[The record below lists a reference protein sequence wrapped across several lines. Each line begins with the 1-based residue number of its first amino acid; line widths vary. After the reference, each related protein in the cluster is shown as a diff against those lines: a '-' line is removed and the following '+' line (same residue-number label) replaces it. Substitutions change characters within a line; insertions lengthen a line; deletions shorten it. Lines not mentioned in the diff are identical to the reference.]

1 MVIISA
7 MRRHGYSL
15 FLAFILILLLVCPS
29 SAIEVKEALLDNG
42 LKVLVVEDHKA
53 PVATFQVWYRVGGRD
68 DPKGKT
74 GISHLLEHM
83 MFKGS
88 KNYAEGQFSRI
99 IQRNGGIDNAY
110 TTKDYTMYFETL
122 SSDRIDIALRLEAD
136 RMRDL
141 LLKPE
146 DVVYERN
153 VVMEERRM
161 RYEDD
166 PQNLLFEEVLAAAYK
181 AHPYHD
187 PVIGWMSDIKSITR
201 DDLMLHYRRYYSP
214 DNTFI
219 VVAGDIVAQDIIDRI
234 REYFGNI
241 PNLEKRPAYSFK
253 EPPQRGER
261 RVKLKKEAALPYL
274 LVAYHVPSFPDKDA
288 VAIDVLS
295 YILSGKSG
303 RLYKSIVRD
312 EGIAIDAFVS
322 YSGLYRDPF
331 LFFLGGTPK
340 PGHTVKELENSLY
353 RQIELIKENPPSE
366 REIQKARNQVE
377 ASFIM
382 GQDSIYSQARLVG
395 TFELLGSW
403 RLIDEYLKQIRSV
416 TPQDVQRVARRYLV
430 EDNRTVG
437 ILIPAKK
444 PEVKAQKSEGNNR
457 TK

>member
-1 MVIISA
+1 ML
-7 MRRHGYSL
+7 L
-15 FLAFILILLLVCPS
+15 FVSSS
-29 SAIEVKEALLDNG
+29 SAIEVQEAILKNG

-88 KNYAEGQFSRI
+88 QKFGEKQFSRI

-122 SSDRIDIALRLEAD
+122 SSDRIDIALQLEAD
-136 RMRDL
+136 RMENL
-141 LLKPE
+141 LLKPD
-146 DVVYERN
+146 DVIYERS

-166 PQNLLFEEVLAAAYK
+166 PQNLLFEDVVAAAFK
-181 AHPYHD
+181 VHPYHN
-187 PVIGWMSDIKSITR
+187 PVIGWMSDLKNITQE
-201 DDLMLHYRRYYSP
+201 DLLHHYRRYYSP

-219 VVAGDIVAQDIIDRI
+219 VVAGDVDSETIINKIKR
-234 REYFGNI
+234 YFEHI
-241 PNLEKRPAYSFK
+241 PNTEKRPEYNFS

-274 LVAYHVPSFPDKDA
+274 LIAYHVPSFPHQDA
-288 VAIDVLS
+288 PALDVLS

-303 RLYKSIVRD
+303 RLYKEIVR
-312 EGIAIDAFVS
+312 EEEIAIDAFVS

-331 LFFLGGTPK
+331 LFFLGGTSK

-353 RQIELIKENPPSE
+353 RQIEIIKENPPSE

-377 ASFIM
+377 AAFIM

-403 RLIDEYLKQIRSV
+403 RMIDEYLRQIRAV
-416 TPQDVQRVARRYLV
+416 TPEDVQRVARKYLV

-437 ILIPAKK
+437 ILIPTKK
-444 PEVKAQKSEGNNR
+444 PAVKIQKLGGDNR
-457 TK
+457 IK

>member
-1 MVIISA
+1 
-7 MRRHGYSL
+7 MRKHGYPL
-15 FLAFILILLLVCPS
+15 FLAFILLMLLFVSSS
-29 SAIEVKEALLDNG
+29 SAIEVQEAILKNG

-88 KNYAEGQFSRI
+88 QKFGEKQFSRI

-122 SSDRIDIALRLEAD
+122 SSDRIDIALQLEAD
-136 RMRDL
+136 RMENL
-141 LLKPE
+141 LLKPD
-146 DVVYERN
+146 DVIYERS

-166 PQNLLFEEVLAAAYK
+166 PQNLLFEDVVAAAFK
-181 AHPYHD
+181 VHPYHN
-187 PVIGWMSDIKSITR
+187 PVIGWMSDLKNITQE
-201 DDLMLHYRRYYSP
+201 DLLHHYRRYYSP

-219 VVAGDIVAQDIIDRI
+219 VVAGDVDSETIINKIKR
-234 REYFGNI
+234 YFEHI
-241 PNLEKRPAYSFK
+241 PNTEKRPEYNFS

-274 LVAYHVPSFPDKDA
+274 LIAYHVPSFPHQDA
-288 VAIDVLS
+288 PALDVLS

-303 RLYKSIVRD
+303 RLYKEIVR
-312 EGIAIDAFVS
+312 EEEIAIDAFVS

-331 LFFLGGTPK
+331 LFFLGGTSK

-353 RQIELIKENPPSE
+353 RQIEIIKENPPSE

-377 ASFIM
+377 AAFIM

-403 RLIDEYLKQIRSV
+403 RMIDEYLRQIRAV
-416 TPQDVQRVARRYLV
+416 TPEDVQRVARKYLV

-437 ILIPAKK
+437 ILIPTKK
-444 PEVKAQKSEGNNR
+444 PAVKIQKLGGDNR
-457 TK
+457 IK